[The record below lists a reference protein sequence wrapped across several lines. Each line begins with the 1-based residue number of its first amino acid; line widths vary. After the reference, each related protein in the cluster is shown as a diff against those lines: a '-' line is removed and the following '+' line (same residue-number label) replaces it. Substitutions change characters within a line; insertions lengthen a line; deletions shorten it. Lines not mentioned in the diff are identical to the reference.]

1 MTPASRRIP
10 LASRGVT
17 LHVIDWGGDGT
28 PLLLLHGLSSSA
40 RIWDLAAPLLT
51 GRFRVVAAD
60 QRSHGL
66 SDRPAD
72 GYGFSDT
79 TADTVAL
86 IEALALDRPVL
97 VGHSWGAS
105 VALTTAA
112 AHAGAVRGVVLV
124 DGGFIDIGSHLTWEE
139 AERRMR
145 PPDIDGAPESRFR
158 AFMRQWPGLKDS
170 WTPQV
175 EEIVMANFD
184 VRDGR
189 VYRRLSVADH
199 MKIAH
204 AIWALRLGELL
215 PRVRCP
221 ALAISAEREPHS
233 EEDAAWLRFRETGLA
248 RFQQALP
255 HAHVVRLPDT
265 VHDVP
270 LQRPLE
276 LAGLIADF
284 AGSLR

>member
-86 IEALALDRPVL
+86 IEASPEGYKELGRFDQPDRSNKNSWPHPV
-97 VGHSWGAS
+97 
-105 VALTTAA
+105 VA
-112 AHAGAVRGVVLV
+112 
-124 DGGFIDIGSHLTWEE
+124 GGKLYLRDQDIL
-139 AERRMR
+139 
-145 PPDIDGAPESRFR
+145 
-158 AFMRQWPGLKDS
+158 LCY
-170 WTPQV
+170 
-175 EEIVMANFD
+175 D
-184 VRDGR
+184 V
-189 VYRRLSVADH
+189 
-199 MKIAH
+199 KQ
-204 AIWALRLGELL
+204 
-215 PRVRCP
+215 P
-221 ALAISAEREPHS
+221 
-233 EEDAAWLRFRETGLA
+233 
-248 RFQQALP
+248 
-255 HAHVVRLPDT
+255 
-265 VHDVP
+265 
-270 LQRPLE
+270 
-276 LAGLIADF
+276 
-284 AGSLR
+284 